1 MRLVKL
7 EFWVPE
13 GTEAQVACYVEE
25 GIRRHI
31 GQVQASEFSAAIAAA
46 TDPTLAEVTRANA
59 KLRLQAKVVAE
70 A

>member
-31 GQVQASEFSAAIAAA
+31 GQVQAEGINAAVAAV
-46 TDPTLAEVTRANA
+46 TDPTLADVAKANA
-59 KLRLQAKVVAE
+59 RLRLQAKVVAE
-70 A
+70 G